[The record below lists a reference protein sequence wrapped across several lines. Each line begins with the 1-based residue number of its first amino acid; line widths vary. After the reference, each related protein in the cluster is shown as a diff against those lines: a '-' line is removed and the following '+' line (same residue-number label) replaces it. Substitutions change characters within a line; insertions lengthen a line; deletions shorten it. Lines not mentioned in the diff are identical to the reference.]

1 MKRLILV
8 LMMVPAGFLWAQAVV
23 RGDLVELGQQIRNSM
38 PESGSNGFVVPVDSQ
53 MVAFQNV
60 IAMIGQDNYASVA
73 AMLSPYGY
81 EWISFIDTV
90 VAESLIVVRELN
102 PIQRGWGTYIRN
114 PRSTNDL
121 AMEIPHPI
129 FDTNTWKLGI
139 RAYLRMRARWCQMA
153 GTHRYANTDSSSDVA
168 HRTRTVFHAVH
179 KTISAFRAIQ
189 VHGFNKAANPNYAS
203 YADVIISNGTTNP
216 PAELTTLE
224 SNYESR
230 EMTATVFSI
239 ATYNESWR
247 LGATSNV
254 QGQWSNAN
262 GKKFVH
268 IEHDYPIRTT
278 DSKLLQAVEA
288 MNAVFGAPT
297 DVAEDA
303 HVPRTA
309 GLGQNYPNPFN
320 PGTVISFQSSVVSRV
335 ELRVFDVLGREVA
348 VLVNA
353 ELMPGRHE
361 VRWDASEMPS
371 GIYFY
376 TMTSGEV
383 RLTRRMILLK

>member
-1 MKRLILV
+1 
-8 LMMVPAGFLWAQAVV
+8 
-23 RGDLVELGQQIRNSM
+23 
-38 PESGSNGFVVPVDSQ
+38 
-53 MVAFQNV
+53 
-60 IAMIGQDNYASVA
+60 
-73 AMLSPYGY
+73 
-81 EWISFIDTV
+81 
-90 VAESLIVVRELN
+90 
-102 PIQRGWGTYIRN
+102 
-114 PRSTNDL
+114 
-121 AMEIPHPI
+121 
-129 FDTNTWKLGI
+129 
-139 RAYLRMRARWCQMA
+139 
-153 GTHRYANTDSSSDVA
+153 
-168 HRTRTVFHAVH
+168 
-179 KTISAFRAIQ
+179 
-189 VHGFNKAANPNYAS
+189 
-203 YADVIISNGTTNP
+203 
-216 PAELTTLE
+216 
-224 SNYESR
+224 
-230 EMTATVFSI
+230 MTATVFSI

-320 PGTVISFQSSVVSRV
+320 PGTVISFQTSVVSRV

-348 VLVNA
+348 VLVNG